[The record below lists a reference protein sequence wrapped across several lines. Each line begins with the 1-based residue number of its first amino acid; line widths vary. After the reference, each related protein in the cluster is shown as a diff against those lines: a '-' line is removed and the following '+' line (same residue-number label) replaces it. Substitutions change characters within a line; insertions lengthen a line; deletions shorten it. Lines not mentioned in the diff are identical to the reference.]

1 RGGHGGADAPR
12 PCSRAGAG
20 MTELSKVEFSG
31 DDVIVARITGEIDL
45 SNAGDV
51 SETLSSAVP
60 NTALGLV
67 IDLTA
72 TSYLDSSGVHLL
84 FDLAERL
91 QRRQQQLRVVVPQG
105 GPIRRVLRIVEL
117 ALTVPVVTTVG
128 EAVEQIRA
136 AA

>member
-1 RGGHGGADAPR
+1 
-12 PCSRAGAG
+12 
-20 MTELSKVEFSG
+20 MTELSQTEFSG
-31 DDVIVARITGEIDL
+31 DDVIVARLTGEVDL
-45 SNAGDV
+45 SNAGEV
-51 SETLSSAVP
+51 SETLSAAVP

>member
-1 RGGHGGADAPR
+1 
-12 PCSRAGAG
+12 
-20 MTELSKVEFSG
+20 MTELSEVEFSG
-31 DDVIVARITGEIDL
+31 DDVIVARLTGEIDL
-45 SNAGDV
+45 SNASEVG
-51 SETLSSAVP
+51 ETLSAAVP

-91 QRRQQQLRVVVPQG
+91 QRRQQRLRVVVPEG

-117 ALTVPVVTTVG
+117 DETVPVLASLD

>member
-1 RGGHGGADAPR
+1 L
-12 PCSRAGAG
+12 
-20 MTELSKVEFSG
+20 TELSQVEFSG

-45 SNAGDV
+45 SNARDVGD
-51 SETLSSAVP
+51 TLAGAVP

-72 TSYLDSSGVHLL
+72 TEYLDSSGVHLL
-84 FDLAERL
+84 FELAERL
-91 QRRQQQLRVVVPQG
+91 QRRQQRLRVVVPEG

-117 ALTVPVVTTVG
+117 DAAVPILPTVD
-128 EAVEQIRA
+128 EAVAQIRA